1 MEILNQFGFE
11 PILFIAQIVNFL
23 ILAVIF
29 KKFLYKPILK
39 VLSERKHAI
48 EKGLKDAEIA
58 AKDRESAQAQKEV
71 NITKAGR
78 EAEKILEDTKKAADL
93 MREKILSETKNES
106 DKIIAEAKKQVDLQM
121 EDMEKRAKKA
131 SLDNS
136 LALLEKVME
145 KMFTKDERDKILTR
159 SIKVLK
165 ETE

>member
-1 MEILNQFGFE
+1 L
-11 PILFIAQIVNFL
+11 L
-23 ILAVIF
+23 
-29 KKFLYKPILK
+29 
-39 VLSERKHAI
+39 
-48 EKGLKDAEIA
+48 
-58 AKDRESAQAQKEV
+58 
-71 NITKAGR
+71 
-78 EAEKILEDTKKAADL
+78 
-93 MREKILSETKNES
+93 REKILTETKNES
-106 DKIIAEAKKQVDLQM
+106 EKIILEAKKQADLQM

>member
-1 MEILNQFGFE
+1 
-11 PILFIAQIVNFL
+11 
-23 ILAVIF
+23 
-29 KKFLYKPILK
+29 
-39 VLSERKHAI
+39 
-48 EKGLKDAEIA
+48 
-58 AKDRESAQAQKEV
+58 
-71 NITKAGR
+71 
-78 EAEKILEDTKKAADL
+78 